1 MRPIEGLGSSMI
13 TAVYAL
19 PLAWL
24 VSFAVFTAA
33 VSFVAGHFPSY
44 GNPDPKHVDD
54 LHLLYMLTVELL
66 LLAVVSPV
74 LVGAHLAWRAFKRR
88 KRTIEPGRITLYATG
103 IALSAVVLLGDAFG
117 LRNWLFD

>member
-54 LHLLYMLTVELL
+54 LHLLYMLTVELPSAGGRVAGPRRGASG
-66 LLAVVSPV
+66 LARVQASQ
-74 LVGAHLAWRAFKRR
+74 AYH
-88 KRTIEPGRITLYATG
+88 
-103 IALSAVVLLGDAFG
+103 
-117 LRNWLFD
+117 